1 MALSSRIAVALSAR
15 RVNLHCRQFNPG
27 ISMSANRQ
35 HNIGRAIMVM
45 QLDDYRL
52 LGRSGLRVSPLT
64 LGAMTFGV
72 EAGTWG
78 STPEDAKAMVDLYIG
93 KGGNFIDTA
102 NFYGQMG
109 QSEEWLAPM
118 IAGRRNSLVIST
130 KYSITMRPG
139 DPNASGT
146 HRKNMVQSVEG
157 SLRRLK
163 TDHIDVYYLH
173 MWDFRTPV
181 DEILR
186 AFDDVRAGKIQYIAL
201 SDTPAWQASRMQ
213 AIAELRGWSQFCALQ
228 ISYSLTE
235 RSVEREMIPMA
246 KEMGMG
252 VCPWSPLGG
261 GVLSGKYTRAD
272 LTAEIDYGSRKGQNV
287 LSGRLTAHAL
297 DVADVVREVAKE
309 LGCTPAQVALAWT
322 LINPAVCSPVLG
334 ARTLAQLEDNLGAL
348 DVDLSPDHV
357 ARLDAVS
364 AVEPVFPMTMLKGPA
379 ESFMM
384 GGVKVA
390 ERA

>member
-1 MALSSRIAVALSAR
+1 MA
-15 RVNLHCRQFNPG
+15 
-27 ISMSANRQ
+27 
-35 HNIGRAIMVM
+35 M

-72 EAGTWG
+72 AAGTWG
-78 STPEDAKAMVDLYIG
+78 STPEEAQAMVDMYVDQ
-93 KGGNFIDTA
+93 GGNFIDTA

-109 QSEEWLAPM
+109 GSEEWLAPM
-118 IAGRRNSLVIST
+118 IAARRNSLVIST
-130 KYSITMRPG
+130 KYSLTMRTG
-139 DPNASGT
+139 DPNASGN
-146 HRKNMVQSVEG
+146 HRKNMVHSVED
-157 SLRRLK
+157 SLRRLG
-163 TDHIDVYYLH
+163 TDYIDLYYLH

-186 AFDDVRAGKIQYIAL
+186 AFDDLVRAGKVLYIGL

-235 RSVEREMIPMA
+235 RTVERELFPMA
-246 KEMGMG
+246 REMGMG

-287 LSGRLTAHAL
+287 LSGRLSEHAL
-297 DVADVVREVAKE
+297 DVADVVAEVAKE
-309 LGCTPAQVALAWT
+309 LGCTSAQVALAWT
-322 LINPAVCSPVLG
+322 LLDPAVCSPVLG
-334 ARTLAQLEDNLGAL
+334 ARTSAQLADNLGAL
-348 DVDLSPDHV
+348 GIALDAEHV
-357 ARLDAVS
+357 ARLAAIS
-364 AVEPVFPMTMLKGPA
+364 AAEPVFPMTALKGPA
-379 ESFMM
+379 ERFMM
-384 GGVKVA
+384 GGVTVA
-390 ERA
+390 ERG